1 MKNIM
6 VIDGAENCVYDVF
19 SVPDAD
25 FALIFPGGT
34 DVAFIEDVEC
44 RADAEAV
51 FEALTRAW
59 PHRIPSGRPLAFTGF
74 SSTSFTPSASTTR
87 LCGMRK
93 LLTLAVRD
101 FARHRIRLGRATVRG
116 HNRALATSRSLCRS

>member
-19 SVPDAD
+19 SVSDDD

-34 DVAFIEDVEC
+34 DIAFIEDVER

-59 PHRIPSGRPLAFTGF
+59 PHRIPKREAVGIHGILFYQLYAKRKYYPTLRDEEAVNPGGS
-74 SSTSFTPSASTTR
+74 R
-87 LCGMRK
+87 LR
-93 LLTLAVRD
+93 
-101 FARHRIRLGRATVRG
+101 
-116 HNRALATSRSLCRS
+116 